1 MVLLELYTFLLS
13 LTQLVKRRPQEIR
26 ISICGLNRL
35 LITIIYNEHESK
47 ELLIGAGDFIHI
59 HDGRTMAQIMANK
72 VDQLN

>member
-1 MVLLELYTFLLS
+1 MVLLEVYTFLLS

-35 LITIIYNEHESK
+35 LITIIYNARESK
-47 ELLIGAGDFIHI
+47 ELLLGVGDFIHI